1 MIRTVLLD
9 FDGTLVH
16 TAPGILA
23 GFRKTLAA
31 AGIAP
36 VEAVDERVIGPPL
49 MATLQRLT
57 GLGPGEALDRLAATF
72 RATYDADGV
81 LDCEPYPGLLEVLD
95 AVRAEGRAAIVV
107 TNKRQA
113 PARLIAD
120 RLGFSPRLDAL
131 YSLDSLTPP
140 APRKQALVAHILA
153 AHGAEAATTV
163 LVGDSS
169 EDAHAAA
176 GNGVAFIAARYGYG
190 DPGDGTVPAVATLER
205 LADLPAALRRL
216 D

>member
-23 GFRKTLAA
+23 GFTKTLAA
-31 AGIAP
+31 AGITP
-36 VEAVDERVIGPPL
+36 VEPVDERVIGPPL

-57 GLGPGEALDRLAATF
+57 GLEPGEGLDRLAAAF

-81 LDCEPYPGLLEVLD
+81 LDCEPYPALD
-95 AVRAEGRAAIVV
+95 AVLDTLRTEGRAPIVV
-107 TNKRQA
+107 TNKRKV
-113 PARLIAD
+113 PTHLIAE
-120 RLGFSPRLDAL
+120 RLGITRRFAAL

-153 AHGAEAATTV
+153 AHGADAAATV
-163 LVGDSS
+163 LVGDSA

-176 GNGVAFIAARYGYG
+176 GNGVRFIAAAYGYG
-190 DPGDGTVPAVATLER
+190 DPAADGVPAAATLAR
-205 LADLPAALRRL
+205 LEDLPAALRRL